1 MLIHSNFSRFK
12 SYAWRYL
19 RYIRP
24 RRVCSGLREKVQG
37 VPQEAKQGVYR
48 EYGIT
53 SYDRGDYEIEVSA
66 QLSWLV
72 GLGVGAQGIFATD
85 PFAAGN
91 PLIVSTIG
99 SPSGDLSDENL
110 PINFGQANPTD

>member
-1 MLIHSNFSRFK
+1 VF
-12 SYAWRYL
+12 
-19 RYIRP
+19 
-24 RRVCSGLREKVQG
+24 RVREKVQG
-37 VPQEAKQGVYR
+37 VPQEVKQGVYR

-53 SYDRGDYEIEVSA
+53 SYDRGGYEIEVSA

-72 GLGVGAQGIFATD
+72 GLGVGAPGIFATD
-85 PFAAGN
+85 PFAAGK

-99 SPSGDLSDENL
+99 SPSSNLSDENL